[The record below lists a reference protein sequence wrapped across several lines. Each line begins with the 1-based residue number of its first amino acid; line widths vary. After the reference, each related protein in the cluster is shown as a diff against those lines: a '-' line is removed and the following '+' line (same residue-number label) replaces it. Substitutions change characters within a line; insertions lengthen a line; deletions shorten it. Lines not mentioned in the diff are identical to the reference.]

1 MDCQQGGLPV
11 QRGGQEQGENLRD
24 VAHQQELDDLL
35 NVAVDPPPLLDGVGD
50 GGEAVVQQDHVGGV
64 LGHVG
69 SGDPH
74 GHADVRGLQGG
85 GIVDPVP
92 GHGGDLSGPLQGLND
107 PQLIRGRDPGED
119 RGGPHRGVQV
129 LLGHGIQFVA
139 GEDGVARPVNAQLPG
154 DGQGGDLVVPCD
166 HNGPNAGLLTGG
178 HGAGHF
184 LAGRIY
190 HTGDAHKGQI
200 AFHGVVL
207 LPGDVL
213 QGPHG
218 KTQHPQGLL

>member
-11 QRGGQEQGENLRD
+11 QRGGQEQGENLRN

-35 NVAVDPPPLLDGVGD
+35 NVAVDTTSLLDGVGD

-85 GIVDPVP
+85 GIVDSVP

-139 GEDGVARPVNAQLPG
+139 GVLPG
-154 DGQGGDLVVPCD
+154 
-166 HNGPNAGLLTGG
+166 
-178 HGAGHF
+178 
-184 LAGRIY
+184 R
-190 HTGDAHKGQI
+190 
-200 AFHGVVL
+200 
-207 LPGDVL
+207 
-213 QGPHG
+213 
-218 KTQHPQGLL
+218 